1 MTGAPEPSR
10 SSVLDGALEQA
21 AALLRSR
28 GDRMTGPRRA
38 VITALA
44 APRDSSHLTPEQV
57 VVAVAGVDPT
67 VHRASV
73 YRALEVLSSLGVV
86 QHVHLGHG
94 TTAYHL
100 AAPHEHLHAH
110 CVRCDRVI
118 DLPGSLLD
126 DVARTV
132 ADEYGFVL
140 DPAHVA
146 LSGTCVSCPG

>member
-1 MTGAPEPSR
+1 MTPDSR
-10 SSVLDGALEQA
+10 LDEVVEQA
-21 AALLRSR
+21 ATLLRSR

-44 APRDSSHLTPEQV
+44 GRRESSHLTPEQV
-57 VVAVAGVDPT
+57 VHEVAAVDPS

-73 YRALEVLSSLGVV
+73 YRALEVLSSLGIV

-100 AAPHEHLHAH
+100 AAPHAHLHAH
-110 CVRCDRVI
+110 CVSCDRVI
-118 DLPGSLLD
+118 DLPATLLD
-126 DVARTV
+126 DVAGQV

-140 DPAHVA
+140 DPSHVA
-146 LSGTCVSCPG
+146 LSGTCSSCRAAGDR